1 MLWLLVPV
9 AAQVQYFNAPGYVS
23 QSTYVTSAALVPAAP
38 VARAPQVMAVAEP
51 EPRSS
56 AAADAAT
63 GAAVGTAAALAAMAG
78 RAALRPASAKTGAP
92 ASRRA
97 VLGSAL
103 GTALAAPAVASAMT
117 VPGLN
122 APGLVPAKS
131 RKSYNYGE
139 GFGGNTVTGD
149 FDYVRDSK
157 INHFWNDLGIQQSVP
172 KVRGIITPKSPT
184 IPGGPG
190 GVTQAQLE
198 PAPGVYV
205 GAGNK

>member
-51 EPRSS
+51 EARSS

-63 GAAVGTAAALAAMAG
+63 GAAVGAAA
-78 RAALRPASAKTGAP
+78 
-92 ASRRA
+92 
-97 VLGSAL
+97 
-103 GTALAAPAVASAMT
+103 ALAAPAVASAMT

-139 GFGGNTVTGD
+139 GFGGSTVTGD